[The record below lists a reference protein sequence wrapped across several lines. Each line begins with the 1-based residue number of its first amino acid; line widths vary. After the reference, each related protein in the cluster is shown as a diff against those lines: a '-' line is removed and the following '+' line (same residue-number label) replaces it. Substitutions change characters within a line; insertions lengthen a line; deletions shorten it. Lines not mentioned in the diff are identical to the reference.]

1 MVSLALE
8 QREESERVAARSAG
22 DIDGILAAF
31 EECGALGYHFGKT
44 KAESALANHAHHF
57 VQRLACQHSNLAR
70 IVRYRPADIGLH
82 RSASSAVL
90 NRILAAG
97 PICNLR

>member
-1 MVSLALE
+1 
-8 QREESERVAARSAG
+8 
-22 DIDGILAAF
+22 
-31 EECGALGYHFGKT
+31 
-44 KAESALANHAHHF
+44 
-57 VQRLACQHSNLAR
+57 LAR